1 MPALEQARHTLRNVF
16 GFDDFRPGQAPV
28 IAALLAGRSALAI
41 FPTGAG
47 KSLCYQ
53 LPALELDGL
62 TLVVS
67 PLIALMKDQ
76 VDVLQRRGVAAA
88 RLDSTLSSDEVRD
101 VYSQLR
107 AGRLKLLYVA
117 PERLAGERFLD
128 TLSGRPI
135 PLLAIDEAHC
145 ISEWGHNF
153 RPEYLKLARLAERLA
168 VGRVL
173 ALTAT
178 ATPEVARDIAR
189 SLRIDPSDI
198 VVTGFHR
205 PNLELHATA
214 GRAGDRP
221 GLLLNRL
228 RGRPPGP
235 TIVYVTLQRTAEELA
250 AYLVAHGHD
259 AEPYHAG
266 MDDDRRAAVQDRFMA
281 SAAGIVVATIAF
293 GMGID
298 KADIRYVY
306 HMNLP
311 KTLENYAQEVGRA
324 GRDGAPAVCEL
335 FAAADDVV
343 TLENFTYGDT
353 PTRAAIAG
361 VIAGVLG
368 LGTSFHVSIHDLAG
382 TYDIRPLVVS
392 TLLTYLELEGLI
404 EATGPFYAEMKIQP
418 QRPLSQII
426 GRFDA
431 RRQEFLGR
439 VFARAKKGT
448 KWMTLDTLAAAGALG
463 EPRERIVKALNYLE
477 EKGDVVLQLAGVRQ
491 GYRLLRGDADVATL
505 RETMAARFLDRE
517 ARDIERV
524 GQVLAYVR
532 EPACLTRHLLGYFGE
547 TRDGRCGHCGHC
559 LGIAAAHLPSAPVR
573 EPVERERAALR
584 GLRGEKHP
592 ALAEPRALARFLAGL
607 SSPATS
613 RARLTRHP
621 AFGLLGDVPFA
632 RILGF
637 VGESAATG
645 S

>member
-1 MPALEQARHTLRNVF
+1 MPTLGPARHTLRNVF
-16 GFDDFRPGQAPV
+16 GFNGFRPGQAPV
-28 IAALLAGRSALAI
+28 IAALLAGRSALAV

-53 LPALELDGL
+53 LPALELEGL

-67 PLIALMKDQ
+67 PLISLMKDQ

-88 RLDSTLSSDEVRD
+88 RLDSTLTTDAVRD
-101 VYSQLR
+101 IYSQLR

-128 TLSGRPI
+128 ILSGRPI
-135 PLLAIDEAHC
+135 ALLAIDEAHC

-178 ATPEVARDIAR
+178 ATPAVARDIAR

-214 GRAGDRP
+214 GRAEDRP
-221 GLLLNRL
+221 ALLLKRL
-228 RGRPPGP
+228 RDRPPGP
-235 TIVYVTLQRTAEELA
+235 TIVYVTLQRSAEDLA
-250 AYLVAHGHD
+250 AFLVANGHD

-281 SAAGIVVATIAF
+281 STSGLVVATIAF

-298 KADIRYVY
+298 KADIRHVY

-311 KTLENYAQEVGRA
+311 KTLENYAQEIGRA
-324 GRDGAPAVCEL
+324 GRDGAPSVCEL

-353 PTRAAIAG
+353 PTPAAIAAL
-361 VIAGVLG
+361 IADVLG
-368 LGTSFHVSIHDLAG
+368 RGPVFDVSIYDLAF
-382 TYDIRPLVVS
+382 THDIRPLVVS

-404 EATGPFYAEMKIQP
+404 EATGPFYAETKIQP
-418 QRPLSQII
+418 SRPLDQVIA
-426 GRFDA
+426 RFDT
-431 RRQEFLGR
+431 RRQEFLRR
-439 VFARAKKGT
+439 VFAQAKKGRT
-448 KWMTLDTLAAAGALG
+448 WLTLDPVAAAAALG

-477 EKGDVVLQLAGVRQ
+477 EKGEVILQVAGVRQ
-491 GYRLLRGDADVATL
+491 GYRVLRGDADISALRAT
-505 RETMAARFLDRE
+505 MSARFLDRE

-524 GQVLAYVR
+524 GQVLNYIA
-532 EPACLTRHLLGYFGE
+532 EPTCLTRHLLAYFGE
-547 TRDGRCGHCGHC
+547 TLPAPCGHCGPC
-559 LGIAAAHLPSAPVR
+559 LGVATGKLPPVLIR
-573 EPVERERAALR
+573 EPGDRERQALR
-584 GLRGEKHP
+584 GLRSENYP
-592 ALAEPRALARFLAGL
+592 ALSEPRAQARFLSGL
-607 SSPATS
+607 SSPATT
-613 RARLTRHP
+613 RARLTRHS
-621 AFGLLGDVPFA
+621 AFGLLAHLPFG
-632 RILGF
+632 RILQF
-637 VGESAATG
+637 VEESEDPG